1 MPNDDAFIICQANL
15 RILANQTTISA
26 NKPPNFK
33 WKDHGQMP
41 VNSVFITDNSVLI
54 DLLKRY

>member
-26 NKPPNFK
+26 NKPPNFR
-33 WKDHGQMP
+33 WKGHGQMP

-54 DLLKRY
+54 DL